1 LRLVFLI
8 RALIDFPYKNS
19 PISASTVNARANAKE
34 NINKCN
40 IAKKNKMTKQKQ
52 KRYLPG

>member
-1 LRLVFLI
+1 LNGYDNSSSNLRLVFLI

-34 NINKCN
+34 KINKCN
-40 IAKKNKMTKQKQ
+40 IAKKK
-52 KRYLPG
+52 

>member
-40 IAKKNKMTKQKQ
+40 IAKKKMTKQKQ